1 VGTGGNNYYKRVNL
15 KKRTLMSDLEN
26 HLPLTPAVFHILMA
40 LSDGEKHGYAI
51 MRVVKETTGG
61 RMVLGPGTLYGAIK
75 RLQRESLITESDYR
89 PDPVIDDARRRYY
102 QLTDL
107 GRRVLVAESE
117 RLADIVEYARRK
129 NLLGADGARFG
140 GEV

>member
-1 VGTGGNNYYKRVNL
+1 
-15 KKRTLMSDLEN
+15 MPDLEK
-26 HLPLTPAVFHILMA
+26 HLPLTPAVFLILLA
-40 LSDGEKHGYAI
+40 LSDGDKHGYAI

-61 RMVLGPGTLYGAIK
+61 QMVLGPGTLYGAIK

-102 QLTDL
+102 ELTEL

-117 RLADIVEYARRK
+117 RLASLVAYARRK
-129 NLLGADGARFG
+129 DMLGVGGAQCG
-140 GEV
+140 GEM

>member
-1 VGTGGNNYYKRVNL
+1 ML
-15 KKRTLMSDLEN
+15 DLEK
-26 HLPLTPAVFHILMA
+26 HLPLTPAVFLILLA
-40 LSDGEKHGYAI
+40 LSDGDKHGYAI

-61 RMVLGPGTLYGAIK
+61 QMVLGPGTLYGAIK

-102 QLTDL
+102 ELTEL

-117 RLADIVEYARRK
+117 RLASLVAYVRRK
-129 NLLGADGARFG
+129 NLLGVEGAQSG